1 MSEHCLSENLKKF
14 IREQIQTVLRLE
26 VLFLLHHHRPKQ
38 FTVREVARELKLE
51 NDVAAKELSALE
63 AIGVVQFHPGTHPA
77 KATYRYHPLNATLGS
92 MVEQLAT
99 AYSRQRVPILSAIL
113 SERPNR
119 TRLFAEAFRMIRSN
133 D

>member
-1 MSEHCLSENLKKF
+1 MTQHYLSENLKIF
-14 IREQIQTVLRLE
+14 IRERIQTVLRLE
-26 VLFLLHHHRPKQ
+26 VLFLLHHHQPKQ
-38 FTVREVARELKLE
+38 VTVREVARELGLE

-63 AIGVVQFHPGTHPA
+63 AIGVVQSHPG
-77 KATYRYHPLNATLGS
+77 KLEYRYQPTTAALRS

-113 SERPNR
+113 SERRNR

>member
-1 MSEHCLSENLKKF
+1 MAQHYLSENLKIF
-14 IREQIQTVLRLE
+14 IRERIQTVLRLE
-26 VLFLLHHHRPKQ
+26 VLFLLHHHQPKQ
-38 FTVREVARELKLE
+38 FTVREVAHELGLE

-63 AIGVVQFHPGTHPA
+63 AIGVVKSHTA
-77 KATYRYHPLNATLGS
+77 KPKYRYHPINATLRS

-99 AYSRQRVPILSAIL
+99 AYSRQRVPILTTIL
-113 SERPNR
+113 SGRRNR